1 MAGEAAF
8 AACEQGLSGEMI
20 IFTRPEGEEYS
31 CGTDISD
38 IHAIANIEKDVPKE
52 WIGADGCS
60 ITEEY
65 LVYARPLIMG
75 ELFPIYENGLPKHL
89 IRK

>member
-1 MAGEAAF
+1 
-8 AACEQGLSGEMI
+8 MI

-65 LVYARPLIMG
+65 LAYARPLIMG